1 MTAFQP
7 RPVYSFIWK
16 TPPSSLEFHCPTMAQ
31 LKAEIIKLFV
41 FFPRF
46 SILSKIFKR
55 LAFAN
60 HSLSTSLDFL
70 FEQVR
75 PSSAKRFTSNWTWTK
90 EDYEEFWGRTVAE
103 LLFMKERVK
112 KKLHRKMASID
123 RSSSP
128 GYEHFARKVVRA
140 LSFQTYGSKL
150 SRRYLLVAFI
160 DPSLNVS
167 VEACT
172 SCFEAKSFWKSY
184 VTTLLSRAC

>member
-1 MTAFQP
+1 
-7 RPVYSFIWK
+7 
-16 TPPSSLEFHCPTMAQ
+16 MAQ

-75 PSSAKRFTSNWTWTK
+75 PSSAKRFTSNWTWTN

-112 KKLHRKMASID
+112 KSCIEKWLRSID
-123 RSSSP
+123 P
-128 GYEHFARKVVRA
+128 PPPD
-140 LSFQTYGSKL
+140 T
-150 SRRYLLVAFI
+150 
-160 DPSLNVS
+160 N
-167 VEACT
+167 
-172 SCFEAKSFWKSY
+172 
-184 VTTLLSRAC
+184 TLLEKLFELSHSIRLETVSKILVGGVYRSEFKRLCWSVYKLFRGEVFLKKLRHYFAISRLLMINCYIAMETYVPCRIEPAILRS

>member
-75 PSSAKRFTSNWTWTK
+75 PSSAKRFTSNWTWTN

-112 KKLHRKMASID
+112 KSCIEKWLRSID
-123 RSSSP
+123 P
-128 GYEHFARKVVRA
+128 PPPD
-140 LSFQTYGSKL
+140 T
-150 SRRYLLVAFI
+150 
-160 DPSLNVS
+160 N
-167 VEACT
+167 
-172 SCFEAKSFWKSY
+172 
-184 VTTLLSRAC
+184 TLLEKLFELSHSKHTARNCLEDTCWWRLSIRV